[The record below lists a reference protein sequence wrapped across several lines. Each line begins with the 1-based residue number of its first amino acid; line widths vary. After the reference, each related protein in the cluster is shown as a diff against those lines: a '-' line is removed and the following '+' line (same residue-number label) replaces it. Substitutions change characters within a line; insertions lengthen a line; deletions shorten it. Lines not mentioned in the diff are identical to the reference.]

1 MHAHKSL
8 SQRCKQTLS
17 LGTPSPPSPRERG
30 RLVIHIRLRQSE
42 RAQSSPV
49 HARWQVPGGSH
60 IPAGCMWRAG
70 GIEGASRAPP
80 CEARDLGTAAP
91 ERFWHKN
98 RPPKECACPGAC
110 VRGMV
115 LRRACKP
122 LEVIVC
128 ACCGMKEVGAL
139 CGPGGGISA
148 LVFAAARGAR
158 HRAAHS
164 HAVTSSL
171 PARGANTPR
180 GARGELDCLGW
191 ARHTPAVWPAP
202 GAATYNDDAPRPV
215 CARRV
220 KHEDRAKRGT
230 HLREVVDLI
239 GGRRRGRSAGAAQP
253 SESRTLLLLLPL

>member
-8 SQRCKQTLS
+8 SQRCKQSLS

-30 RLVIHIRLRQSE
+30 RLVIHIRLRRQSE
-42 RAQSSPV
+42 MRAQSSPV

-60 IPAGCMWRAG
+60 TPAGCMRRAR

-80 CEARDLGTAAP
+80 CEARDLRHGRPRTLLAQKSPP
-91 ERFWHKN
+91 ERS
-98 RPPKECACPGAC
+98 KECACPGAC

-139 CGPGGGISA
+139 CGPGGGISS

-164 HAVTSSL
+164 HAMTSPL

-180 GARGELDCLGW
+180 GARGAPACLGW
-191 ARHTPAVWPAP
+191 ARCTPA
-202 GAATYNDDAPRPV
+202 
-215 CARRV
+215 
-220 KHEDRAKRGT
+220 
-230 HLREVVDLI
+230 
-239 GGRRRGRSAGAAQP
+239 GRRRARQRTTATRRAPCMCAPRQARRQGQEGHAPEGSRRPDRRAAAGTLGGRCA
-253 SESRTLLLLLPL
+253 TK

>member
-8 SQRCKQTLS
+8 SQRCKQSLS

-30 RLVIHIRLRQSE
+30 RLVIHIRLRRQSE
-42 RAQSSPV
+42 MRAQSSPV
-49 HARWQVPGGSH
+49 HARWLVPGGSH
-60 IPAGCMWRAG
+60 TPAGCMRRAR

-98 RPPKECACPGAC
+98 RPPKERAFPGAC

-139 CGPGGGISA
+139 CGPGGGHKFFGFCCSA
-148 LVFAAARGAR
+148 R
-158 HRAAHS
+158 RAAPHHPQPCNDITPTGAWRE
-164 HAVTSSL
+164 HAT
-171 PARGANTPR
+171 R
-180 GARGELDCLGW
+180 GARGAGLPWLG
-191 ARHTPAVWPAP
+191 APHADYWPAP
-202 GAATYNDDAPRPV
+202 GAAASAQRQLAAPRI

-220 KHEDRAKRGT
+220 MRQARRQGQEGHAPEGSRRPDRRAAAGT
-230 HLREVVDLI
+230 L
-239 GGRRRGRSAGAAQP
+239 RGRCA
-253 SESRTLLLLLPL
+253 TK